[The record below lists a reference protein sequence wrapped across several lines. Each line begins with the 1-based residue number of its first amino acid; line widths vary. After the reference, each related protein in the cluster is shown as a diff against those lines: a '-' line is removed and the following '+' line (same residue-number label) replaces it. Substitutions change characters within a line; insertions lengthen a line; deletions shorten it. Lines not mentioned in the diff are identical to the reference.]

1 MNGVVW
7 KKYLRDVLATSIE
20 NPSVLFVDNFD
31 YHVSD
36 ESERVIGEE
45 LGSIIYAL
53 PQISTSHCQPLDIS
67 IMGPF
72 KQHLRDIWVMSTAV
86 ARTSREKRI
95 ITIQRAIQAWDMISE
110 SEVRASFRKA
120 LALSN

>member
-7 KKYLRDVLATSIE
+7 KKYLRNVLATSIE
-20 NPSVLFVDNFD
+20 NPSVLLVDNFD
-31 YHVSD
+31 CHVSD

-53 PQISTSHCQPLDIS
+53 PPNSTSHCQPLDIS

-86 ARTSREKRI
+86 ARTAREKRI

-110 SEVRASFRKA
+110 SE
-120 LALSN
+120 L